1 MARQELWEPALRKLK
16 LQLAAMAIVIGMR
29 PIDETDSK
37 MVLLAGEFKPAT
49 GDVTWI
55 ELHLIVVSDL
65 ICCRSDFRFILG
77 LPRPSATCAAPW
89 THLTTKTL

>member
-1 MARQELWEPALRKLK
+1 MRKLK

-55 ELHLIVVSDL
+55 ELHLIVVFDL
-65 ICCRSDFRFILG
+65 ICCCSDFRFILG
-77 LPRPSATCAAPW
+77 LPRPSATCAASWSDPAMREPVGKKE
-89 THLTTKTL
+89 TASC